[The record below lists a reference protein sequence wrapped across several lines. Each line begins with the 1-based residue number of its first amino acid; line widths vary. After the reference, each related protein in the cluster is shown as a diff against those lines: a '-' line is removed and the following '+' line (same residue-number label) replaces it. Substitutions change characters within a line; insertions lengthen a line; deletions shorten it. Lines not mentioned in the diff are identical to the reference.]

1 MDGGSGDGVVVR
13 RANRPE
19 NPPKRSSQVSETYA
33 EIGATGKRTGKNYFL
48 WKLHLKDA
56 QMKSNLL
63 VFWWAGK
70 IPFILYFSNCSIQT
84 PKDQFLVTLFFFYFK
99 A

>member
-33 EIGATGKRTGKNYFL
+33 EIGATGKRTGKKLLPVKITLKRCPDEIQFASFL
-48 WKLHLKDA
+48 MGW
-56 QMKSNLL
+56 
-63 VFWWAGK
+63 
-70 IPFILYFSNCSIQT
+70 
-84 PKDQFLVTLFFFYFK
+84 
-99 A
+99 